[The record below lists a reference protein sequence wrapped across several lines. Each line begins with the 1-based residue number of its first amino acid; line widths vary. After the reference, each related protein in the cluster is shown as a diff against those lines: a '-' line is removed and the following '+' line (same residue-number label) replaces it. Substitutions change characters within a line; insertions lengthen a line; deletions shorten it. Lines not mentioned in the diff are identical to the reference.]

1 MPRTS
6 FRRPGPK
13 GLNLAVADVALLAP
27 ALAAMINKGDHAA
40 ADSYSE
46 RALRRVWRCTHFSWW
61 MTTMLHTHGDD
72 FDAQLQKSQ
81 LQWVSSS
88 AAGSAGLAEN
98 YAGLP
103 ISY

>member
-27 ALAAMINKGDHAA
+27 ALTAMINRSDHAA

-46 RALRRVWRCTHFSWW
+46 ERCAGFGAAPTS
-61 MTTMLHTHGDD
+61 HG
-72 FDAQLQKSQ
+72 
-81 LQWVSSS
+81 
-88 AAGSAGLAEN
+88 G
-98 YAGLP
+98 
-103 ISY
+103 